1 MSKLFF
7 GDNLEVLRNGDIPA
21 KSVDLVYLDPPF
33 NSNARY
39 NVLFRTPE
47 GAKTSAQAEAFRDT
61 WEWGPE
67 ADQALDDI
75 HQHIRGP
82 VARFVDALS
91 AALGKSDMMAYLV
104 MMTVRLY
111 ELRQVLKDEGTLI
124 LHCDPTASH
133 YLKVILDAVFGPTAF
148 RNEIVWRRSTGKSHS
163 SRRLPNNHDV
173 LLLYAGENAKWNGNN
188 AFVPYDEESL
198 PEKTAAKYCHRD
210 PDGRR
215 YRLDNLINPNSDRP
229 NLTYEFKGI
238 TRVWRWTKE
247 RMERADLEGLIVQTA
262 SGRVPQFKRYLDQ
275 QRGLP
280 LGDVWTDIAP
290 LNSQAIERI
299 GYPTQKPMAL
309 LKRLIELTTDRGDLV
324 LDPFCGCG
332 TTVEA
337 AQWLGRQWIGID
349 IAYHAVTVIQDRMKK
364 EFRGTAKY
372 DVFGIPRNFEQ
383 AERLAEHDK
392 YQFQWWANYLFDPHT
407 VREIKRGRDR
417 GIDGEIYFPK
427 GPGSSG
433 YGRMLISAKGG
444 KNLTPSM
451 VRDFRGTLEREGAE
465 LGLFICLQRPTKG
478 MREEA
483 SEAGFADTPQ
493 GRKPRLQ
500 IVSIEEWF
508 EEYKRPDIPNAPGLE
523 RSAFAKKAK
532 TPTSRRPD
540 PLSPELPLTIA
551 GTKQADVVR
560 HLNPTRVRSA

>member
-39 NVLFRTPE
+39 NVLFRTPD
-47 GAKTSAQAEAFRDT
+47 GTKASAQAEAFRDT

-67 ADQALDDI
+67 ADQAIDDI
-75 HQHIRGP
+75 HQHIRGST
-82 VARFVDALS
+82 ARFIDALS

-133 YLKVILDAVFGPTAF
+133 YLKVILDALFGPTAF
-148 RNEIVWRRSTGKSHS
+148 RNEIIWQRSTGKSHS
-163 SRRLPNNHDV
+163 SRRLPSNHDV
-173 LLLYAGENAKWNGNN
+173 LLLYAGENAKWNGDN
-188 AFVPYDEESL
+188 AFVPYDEENL
-198 PEKTAAKYCHRD
+198 PEKTATKYCHQD
-210 PDGRR
+210 ADGRR

-229 NLTYEFKGI
+229 NLTYEFKGV

-247 RMERADLEGLIVQTA
+247 RMQRADLEGLIVQTA
-262 SGRVPQFKRYLDQ
+262 PGRVPQFKRYLDK

-309 LKRLIELTTDRGDLV
+309 LKRLIELTTDRGDLI

-349 IAYHAVTVIQDRMKK
+349 IAYHAVTVIQDRMKN
-364 EFRGTAKY
+364 EFRGTAKF

-392 YQFQWWANYLFDPHT
+392 YQFQWWANYLFDPHA
-407 VREIKRGRDR
+407 VREIKKGRDR

-465 LGLFICLQRPTKG
+465 LGLFVCLQRPTKN

-483 SEAGFADTPQ
+483 SEAGFTDTPQ

-508 EEYKRPDIPNAPGLE
+508 EERKRPDIPNAPGLE
-523 RSAFAKKAK
+523 RSAFAQKTKKP
-532 TPTSRRPD
+532 TPKRPD
-540 PLSPELPLTIA
+540 PFSPELPLTIA
-551 GTKQADVVR
+551 GTKQSDVVR